1 MSNLYLVNT
10 PDSVRTIQSGVD
22 STTRV
27 VRSNFSSGSSTGII
41 VELIIF
47 LKVLMNTIIL

>member
-10 PDSVRTIQSGVD
+10 PNSVRTIQSGVD

-27 VRSNFSSGSSTGII
+27 VRSNFPSGSTPLTYRRTRVYFSK
-41 VELIIF
+41 F
-47 LKVLMNTIIL
+47 